1 MITTTANFD
10 TEAAKTA
17 KPLVHFMEIDT
28 YTRVFATFDTGFTN
42 HVPWVVKVGSQ
53 KQSVNDVRGGSQLG
67 DLKITVL
74 DKDNLITADFPSF
87 VFEGKQVTFKT
98 GFAPLAEVDYATVFI
113 GVIDRVVSDRH
124 NNTYTFI
131 CKDRARFTKMKI
143 YVTGDD
149 GEPTADEHPKTVQG
163 NPLNLLETIL
173 LTEVGLAAGE
183 VDSTRIQAYRD
194 TVFAG
199 VEFNFSLTNS
209 PEAKKF
215 IEKELLNPLGGYL
228 WTKADGKV
236 SVNFF
241 TPLDTDDLDTFQLTD
256 QNLTVIPTPGQS
268 ELINVV
274 THKFD
279 AGADDF
285 KSQNVEIFGTSETK
299 YGMQGG
305 IIIESKGMRAN
316 LQGFSVASR
325 AAASYFNR
333 YGDKNLRFT
342 GDSFWN
348 AIVLEVGDKV
358 TVTHDKVPD
367 RAAGTV
373 GITAQR
379 FEVLGWTRDYEK
391 GKVRLDLIDATNIQP
406 GDAPEPGI
414 GVYRYAPNAT
424 PEHDTASAS
433 EKGSF
438 QFVADDATGQYSDAT
453 PGNPLS

>member
-10 TEAAKTA
+10 TEAAKVA

-28 YTRVFATFDTGFTN
+28 CSRVFATQNTGFTD
-42 HVPWVVKVGSQ
+42 HVPWVVSVGSQ
-53 KQSVNDVRGGSQLG
+53 KQSVNDVRGSSQLG

-113 GVIDRVVSDRH
+113 GVIDQVVSDRQ
-124 NNTYTFI
+124 NNTYTFL
-131 CKDRARFTKMKI
+131 CKDRARFTKTKI
-143 YVTGDD
+143 YATGDD
-149 GEPTADEHPKTVQG
+149 GEPTADEHPKTLQG
-163 NPLNLLETIL
+163 NPLDLLETTL

-183 VDSTRIQAYRD
+183 VDSARMQAYRD

-199 VEFNFSLTNS
+199 VEFKFSLTNS
-209 PEAKKF
+209 PDAKKF

-228 WTKADGKV
+228 WTRADGKV

-241 TPLDTDDLDTFQLTD
+241 TPLDTDDLDSFQLTD

-279 AGADDF
+279 VGTDDF
-285 KSQNVEIFGTSETK
+285 KSQNVEVFGVSETK

-325 AAASYFNR
+325 AAATYFNR

-342 GDSFWN
+342 GNSFWN
-348 AIVLEVGDKV
+348 AVILEVGDKV
-358 TVTHDKVPD
+358 TVTHDKIPD

-391 GKVRLDLIDATNIQP
+391 GEVRLDLIDATAVQP
-406 GDAPEPGI
+406 GLSPLG
-414 GVYRYAPNAT
+414 GVYDYAP
-424 PEHDTASAS
+424 
-433 EKGSF
+433 
-438 QFVADDATGQYSDAT
+438 DAT
-453 PGNPLS
+453 PDWTAASTAEQEAYQFVSDDADGEYSDGAPGHPLS